1 MREGMTITDEPG
13 VYLQGRFGVRIEN
26 TMLVVKDRET
36 EFGTFLRLEPL
47 TLCPI
52 DLTPVEWDIM
62 TREER
67 EWLNHYHSRVREELM
82 SLLDDEADRQWL
94 IAATEAIR

>member
-1 MREGMTITDEPG
+1 
-13 VYLQGRFGVRIEN
+13 
-26 TMLVVKDRET
+26 
-36 EFGTFLRLEPL
+36 
-47 TLCPI
+47 
-52 DLTPVEWDIM
+52 M